1 MCLFGFYQE
10 ETVLKTEYDR
20 MVAEHQDKIK
30 ELEFAYE

>member
-1 MCLFGFYQE
+1 
-10 ETVLKTEYDR
+10 